1 VADYSAPVGAVARRA
16 SSRHLLGVVTLFAA
30 IAVGASPDAP
40 GAFDP
45 ALKPRRAAPALQAIG
60 YDRAPLG
67 TPWLDRTGYEPWW
80 SLHDGFGVTRV
91 VQTASGSRGMRL
103 STAAALT
110 PSTTYSALV
119 RTTWTWGDLDFTIRL
134 RTLAQRRHG
143 QPNPWE
149 VAWLLW
155 RYTDNDHFYSFI
167 VKPNGFELAK
177 QDPAYPGRQRFLV
190 YAYAPTFPVGPWY
203 EVRVRHVGD
212 RMTVWVDGVR
222 RASYVDRERPYGSG
236 SIALYAEDS
245 TVLYGPVR
253 LNPLAR

>member
-1 VADYSAPVGAVARRA
+1 MPDPPVGRSAR
-16 SSRHLLGVVTLFAA
+16 
-30 IAVGASPDAP
+30 
-40 GAFDP
+40 P
-45 ALKPRRAAPALQAIG
+45 ATSLPTIG

-80 SLHDGFGVTRV
+80 SLHNGFGVTSV
-91 VQTASGSRGMRL
+91 VETAPGSRAMRL
-103 STAAALT
+103 STAAALR
-110 PSTTYSALV
+110 PSDTYSALV
-119 RTTWTWGDLDFTIRL
+119 RTTRTWSDVDFTVRL
-134 RTLAQRRHG
+134 RTLEQRRHG

-167 VKPNGFELAK
+167 VKPNGFELGK
-177 QDPAYPGRQRFLV
+177 QDAAYPGRQRFLV
-190 YAYAPTFPVGPWY
+190 YSYAPTFAVGPWY

-212 RMTVWVDGVR
+212 EMTVWVDGVQ

-236 SIALYAEDS
+236 AIALYAEDS

-253 LNPLAR
+253 LNSVAR